1 MPTADPAKL
10 PAILGEIKT
19 FCQTNRLK
27 EFLSSR
33 PAAKR
38 IPKAKYLGT
47 LRNEEKVREA
57 RDSRKKIN
65 EAVITET
72 RGDEGTLGTQAAKQ
86 TAKGLQ
92 PTHTFQESLYI
103 SIALSIQLKDT
114 GCLNRME
121 KQNVSFGSC
130 LQETALKTGSALKRR
145 DGKPHPNQKGLESQ
159 HSVPHSRLTKQ
170 TSN

>member
-1 MPTADPAKL
+1 M
-10 PAILGEIKT
+10 
-19 FCQTNRLK
+19 
-27 EFLSSR
+27 
-33 PAAKR
+33 KR
-38 IPKAKYLGT
+38 GWGKP
-47 LRNEEKVREA
+47 

-72 RGDEGTLGTQAAKQ
+72 RGDAKHTGSKTNSKGTATH
-86 TAKGLQ
+86 
-92 PTHTFQESLYI
+92 THTFQESLYT

-114 GCLNRME
+114 GYLNRIE

-145 DGKPHPNQKGLESQ
+145 DGKPHPNQKGLESR

-170 TSN
+170 TSNWDSSEEIKDASFLIKGTINGEAQSSNSGASRSKRLTLPK